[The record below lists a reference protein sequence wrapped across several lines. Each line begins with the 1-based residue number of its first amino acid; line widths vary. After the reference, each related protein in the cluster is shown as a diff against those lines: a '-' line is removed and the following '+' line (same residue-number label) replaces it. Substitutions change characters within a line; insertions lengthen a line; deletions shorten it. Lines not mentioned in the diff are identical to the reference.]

1 MLKGLILSW
10 LVVAAAIAIAAAVL
24 PSVDIDGGVL
34 SLLGVAFLFGLVN
47 ALVGPVLR
55 LVSLPI
61 TLVTF
66 GLFTLVVNGALLAL
80 TAGLSDALDV
90 GGFLAAVGAALLIS
104 LLSGLMAFG
113 VGTFVERRP
122 SA

>member
-10 LVVAAAIAIAAAVL
+10 LVVATAIAIAAAVV
-24 PSVDIDGGVL
+24 PSVDVDGGVL

-104 LLSGLMAFG
+104 LLSALMTFG

>member
-10 LVVAAAIAIAAAVL
+10 LVVAAAIAIAAAVV

-66 GLFTLVVNGALLAL
+66 GLFTLVVNGLLLAL

-104 LLSGLMAFG
+104 LLTGLMAFG

>member
-10 LVVAAAIAIAAAVL
+10 LVVAAAIAIAAAVV

-104 LLSGLMAFG
+104 LLSALMTFG